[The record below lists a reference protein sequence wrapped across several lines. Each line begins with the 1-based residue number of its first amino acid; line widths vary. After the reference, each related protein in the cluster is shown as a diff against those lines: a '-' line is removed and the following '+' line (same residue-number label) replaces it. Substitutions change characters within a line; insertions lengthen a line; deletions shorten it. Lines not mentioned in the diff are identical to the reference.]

1 MLVNQG
7 KLPLDFPIPY
17 YILNER
23 IASDDKQIRK
33 FRLTTG
39 TTSRQFT
46 PQEQAKDVVGWLDD
60 YWFDWLDKNNSQF
73 KKTNFESLS
82 EKKQHQVRKSK
93 VYYCLLNDEEKEI
106 REGKIRTEGKK
117 EIMKEMRR
125 SQQFIDQLLSVSEII
140 ENSSVAREH
149 LEKGSMSVKALD
161 DARRVAESFEK
172 PIEEIINLSEKVR
185 EQQGKKLIAKEVLDI
200 TEDILNLPDELVE
213 MVNLEVLPASLAAGL
228 LDKKDALQIVSRA
241 IDLSPERKVT
251 AFNLGIAE
259 EQVLS
264 EKNLDIEDV
273 PKVEEMR
280 EEKKKKVPTKISEE
294 ERDDLKSK
302 IKSAKSTLENFID
315 NEFRQQGTKAKFPDD
330 KLVTLAKLCKK
341 IEELIVLSD

>member
-1 MLVNQG
+1 
-7 KLPLDFPIPY
+7 
-17 YILNER
+17 
-23 IASDDKQIRK
+23 
-33 FRLTTG
+33 
-39 TTSRQFT
+39 
-46 PQEQAKDVVGWLDD
+46 
-60 YWFDWLDKNNSQF
+60 
-73 KKTNFESLS
+73 
-82 EKKQHQVRKSK
+82 
-93 VYYCLLNDEEKEI
+93 
-106 REGKIRTEGKK
+106 
-117 EIMKEMRR
+117 
-125 SQQFIDQLLSVSEII
+125 
-140 ENSSVAREH
+140 
-149 LEKGSMSVKALD
+149 
-161 DARRVAESFEK
+161 
-172 PIEEIINLSEKVR
+172 
-185 EQQGKKLIAKEVLDI
+185 
-200 TEDILNLPDELVE
+200 